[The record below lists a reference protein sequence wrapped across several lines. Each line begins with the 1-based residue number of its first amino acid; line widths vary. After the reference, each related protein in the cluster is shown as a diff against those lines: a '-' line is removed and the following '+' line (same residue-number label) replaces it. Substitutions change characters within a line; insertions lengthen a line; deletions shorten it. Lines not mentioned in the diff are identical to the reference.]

1 MARMF
6 ETSREGEAGVG
17 LYINSLVS
25 LRTFWPSIWS
35 NPTSLRLTGS
45 TRKAAFLPPSFSPPT
60 FSCGAARSTRSAGWR
75 RLRRLW
81 PNTSP
86 RQLLSQ
92 EWTDCARWETGQHQ
106 DGDGECKVFLVVY
119 FQLVEIKFLI
129 IIELLCWAPCSPHR
143 PCPPWPWCSPGHGQL
158 RPVRDGLWRERRPAH
173 PEVLLQPLWGRGAVQ
188 GGHDHHGEPLTAGIC
203 LQAERRRCNQQ
214 DSRGDGDEGDC
225 QIPRHQLLHEGFI
238 DDISLEIWF
247 TISLFARTALTKGWR
262 KGTAH
267 WRATLSIPGRRT
279 STPRGR

>member
-6 ETSREGEAGVG
+6 EASREGEAGVG

-129 IIELLCWAPCSPHR
+129 IIYYHPA
-143 PCPPWPWCSPGHGQL
+143 GYL
-158 RPVRDGLWRERRPAH
+158 RVH
-173 PEVLLQPLWGRGAVQ
+173 
-188 GGHDHHGEPLTAGIC
+188 
-203 LQAERRRCNQQ
+203 
-214 DSRGDGDEGDC
+214 
-225 QIPRHQLLHEGFI
+225 LHEVKILEGWMI
-238 DDISLEIWF
+238 LISL
-247 TISLFARTALTKGWR
+247 LLTRFPLVSW
-262 KGTAH
+262 
-267 WRATLSIPGRRT
+267 TL
-279 STPRGR
+279 